1 MGKFGES
8 MWADEEFSNNY
19 LENADIYI
27 VERRKMI
34 KMISSFFVH
43 YSHGDRISLLDLGCG
58 DGVLTEAL
66 LKINN
71 NIHTTLVDGSQA
83 MLQKAKERL
92 GTKHNLSFVEANFQ
106 EILDNRV
113 EFGQFDYCISA
124 HAIHHLEMKDKE
136 RLFRFINKHLVTG
149 GKFIN
154 ADVVLPPSREIEE
167 WYFVIWKQWMQKM
180 MNKLN
185 LRDEKPEDVIKKFKD
200 PLSTNSPDTL
210 EAQLETLKNAG
221 FSDVDCYYKNGIFA
235 LFGGIKK

>member
-1 MGKFGES
+1 MTKFEES
-8 MWADEEFSNNY
+8 FWADEEFSSNY

-43 YSHGDRISLLDLGCG
+43 YSHGDKINLLDLGSG

-66 LKINN
+66 LKVNN
-71 NIHTTLVDGSQA
+71 KIHATLVDGSET
-83 MLQKAKERL
+83 MLEKAKERL
-92 GTKHNLSFVEANFQ
+92 GTQQNLSFVEADFQ
-106 EILDNRV
+106 EILDGKV
-113 EFGQFDYCISA
+113 EFGQFDFCISA
-124 HAIHHLEMKDKE
+124 HAIHHLEMNDKE
-136 RLFRFINKHLVTG
+136 SLFRFIHRHLTTG

-154 ADVVLPPSREIEE
+154 ADVVLPPSTEIEE
-167 WYFVIWKQWMQKM
+167 WYFVIWKQWMQNM
-180 MNKLN
+180 MDKLDV
-185 LRDEKPEDVIKKFKD
+185 RDEKPEDVIKKFKD

-210 EAQLETLKNAG
+210 EAQLIALKNAG

>member
-1 MGKFGES
+1 MTKFEES
-8 MWADEEFSNNY
+8 FWADEEFSSNY

-43 YSHGDRISLLDLGCG
+43 YSHGDKINLLDLGSG

-66 LKINN
+66 FKVNNKI
-71 NIHTTLVDGSQA
+71 HATLVDGSET
-83 MLQKAKERL
+83 MLEKAKERL
-92 GTKHNLSFVEANFQ
+92 GTQQNLSFVEADFQ
-106 EILDNRV
+106 EILDGKV
-113 EFGQFDYCISA
+113 EFGQFDFCISA
-124 HAIHHLEMKDKE
+124 HAIHHLEMNDKE
-136 RLFRFINKHLVTG
+136 SLFRFIHRHLTTG

-154 ADVVLPPSREIEE
+154 ADVVLPPSTEIEE
-167 WYFVIWKQWMQKM
+167 WYFVIWKQWMQNM
-180 MNKLN
+180 MDKLDV
-185 LRDEKPEDVIKKFKD
+185 RDEKPEDVIKKFKD

-210 EAQLETLKNAG
+210 EAQLIALKNAG

>member
-1 MGKFGES
+1 MTKFEES
-8 MWADEEFSNNY
+8 FWADEGFSSNY

-43 YSHGDRISLLDLGCG
+43 YSQGDRISLLDLGSG
-58 DGVLTEAL
+58 DGVLTKAL
-66 LKINN
+66 LKVNN
-71 NIHTTLVDGSQA
+71 KIHATLVDGSEA

-92 GTKHNLSFVEANFQ
+92 GTQQNLSFVEADFQ
-106 EILDNRV
+106 EILDGKV

-124 HAIHHLEMKDKE
+124 HAIHHQEMKDKE
-136 RLFRFINKHLVTG
+136 NLFRFIHRHLTTG

-154 ADVVLPPSREIEE
+154 ADVVLPPSTEIEE
-167 WYFVIWKQWMQKM
+167 WYFVIWKQWMQNM
-180 MNKLN
+180 MDKLN
-185 LRDEKPEDVIKKFKD
+185 VRNEKPEDVIKKFKD

-210 EAQLETLKNAG
+210 EAQLIALKNAG